1 MRPQKEICFYNN
13 EKSQEILAFFYF
25 TGDSVFLRWCQ
36 AFHKTRAQI
45 KKAVKSDIGKAY
57 QTPLSP
63 RVVKRGKRRING
75 MRMINCLRM
84 ERKRAGMARPSA

>member
-1 MRPQKEICFYNN
+1 M
-13 EKSQEILAFFYF
+13 
-25 TGDSVFLRWCQ
+25 RWCQ

-63 RVVKRGKRRING
+63 RVVNRGSIRIKG
-75 MRMINCLRM
+75 IKMMNCLRM
-84 ERKRAGMARPSA
+84 DRKRAGSARPSA